1 VDDIRRGGDRAAFA
15 RAGYALLPGWS
26 YRDMWWVSHDPHGA
40 YTARGVHG
48 QVIYIDPR
56 AEMVI
61 ARFGSHPL
69 AANANLD
76 PTSLPAYRA
85 IAAQLMR

>member
-1 VDDIRRGGDRAAFA
+1 M
-15 RAGYALLPGWS
+15 GWPTLQP
-26 YRDMWWVSHDPHGA
+26 HNEHGA

-48 QVIYIDPR
+48 QVIYIDPK

-61 ARFGSHPL
+61 VRFASHPK
-69 AANANLD
+69 AGNRNLD

-85 IAAQLMR
+85 VADHLIARGR